1 MKNTGFKGSVNFFVN
16 FDPIDANNILDN
28 HKHLMKRK
36 KYKIIFVLIKK
47 LVMGLLISIVN
58 GSNYAKSV
66 LLSNQ
71 KCMAQP
77 AFINL
82 CPNVCSQIFH
92 YYPFAVKSDRCIGSC
107 NTLNDLFN
115 KVCVPKKYLK
125 LSSLNMITRIN
136 ELKTFEKHI

>member
-28 HKHLMKRK
+28 HRHLMKRK

-66 LLSNQ
+66 LLSYQ

-136 ELKTFEKHI
+136 ELKTLAKHI